1 MQEKDKNLEKI
12 VTEYTEKVFD
22 LFQNKSKNFQK
33 TFRILLSFAILF
45 LFIILIPYASIKEI
59 HDKTIS
65 GQTKLEA
72 EIKKRQSF
80 ITTFQQI
87 KDGIR
92 DLHREMERGPGEL
105 RSFILTLPED
115 ITNRED
121 AQSNFEQS
129 AIQSN
134 VARDGIMDRRTLIR
148 NEVSRRF
155 AEYQTILQQKIYVPL
170 RALENDTLVII
181 NLAEITAGFDSLKEI
196 YAQKLA
202 ENPQFWHT
210 FRGKEE
216 FYVGL
221 DDDLEKFWGTHG
233 APIENQSKK
242 LNDELPRLA
251 ASSKDMQKRLTDLQT
266 EITTLDSRLKQI
278 EFPFGKLPIGLD
290 ESVSLFPMILAIG
303 FLICA
308 GLLRDAIVLR
318 DNFHRLYQQRDP
330 KQNILTAEQIALIA
344 PLWLDPV
351 SSSRKQTG
359 QFLLLATP
367 FLIFLISSVL
377 ILNSWSIAPSIL
389 FAGDFFR
396 WFYVALYGFS
406 AILFLYG
413 FQQVTKAVKG
423 YSSK

>member
-1 MQEKDKNLEKI
+1 MQEKNENLEK
-12 VTEYTEKVFD
+12 VLNDHTNKVFD
-22 LFQNKSKNFQK
+22 LFQNRSKNFQT
-33 TFRILLSFAILF
+33 TFRILVSFAILF
-45 LFIILIPYASIKEI
+45 LFIILIPYASIKKI
-59 HDKTIS
+59 HEKTIS

-72 EIKKRQSF
+72 EIKKRTEF
-80 ITTFQQI
+80 IATFQQI
-87 KDGIR
+87 KDGILE
-92 DLHREMERGPGEL
+92 LHRIMERGPEEL
-105 RSFILTLPED
+105 RYFILNLPED
-115 ITNRED
+115 RAVRD
-121 AQSNFEQS
+121 DVAQS

-134 VARDGIMDRRTLIR
+134 VARDETLDRRTRIR

-155 AEYQTILQQKIYVPL
+155 DEYQSILQQRIYEPL
-170 RALENDTLVII
+170 RSLENDTLVII
-181 NLAEITAGFDSLKEI
+181 NLAEITTGFDSLKEI
-196 YAQKLA
+196 YARKLA

-233 APIENQSKK
+233 APIESQRAK
-242 LNDELPRLA
+242 LSDELPLLTA
-251 ASSKDMQKRLTDLQT
+251 NSNEMQQRLTDLQA

-290 ESVSLFPMILAIG
+290 ESVSLFPIILAIG
-303 FLICA
+303 FIICA

-318 DNFHRLYQQRDP
+318 DNFHRLYQQRDSNQ
-330 KQNILTAEQIALIA
+330 KILTAEQIALIA

-351 SSSRKQTG
+351 SSSRKQVG

-377 ILNSWSIAPSIL
+377 ILNSWSISPSIL

-396 WFYVALYGFS
+396 WFYVVLYCFS

-413 FQQVTKAVKG
+413 FGQVSKAVKS
-423 YSSK
+423 YASK